1 MIVAVNDAMIVR
13 YRSAYAKRVA
23 SMKGEAIFG
32 LKNDI
37 TNWNELMR
45 DALILD
51 FVGGLKSTEYGD
63 EELKEILHKLKK

>member
-1 MIVAVNDAMIVR
+1 
-13 YRSAYAKRVA
+13 
-23 SMKGEAIFG
+23 
-32 LKNDI
+32 
-37 TNWNELMR
+37 MR